1 MKAILI
7 ATISSLLIVPGVAF
21 SQSASSVSEAGL
33 IEGIKAVWMTE
44 NGALP
49 RMTYNCGDGEKLPP
63 IALSNVPVGT
73 DEIEI
78 AFFDDTYRGTRGWS
92 HGVITFRISGA
103 DITNGTYI
111 IPSIESHTS
120 ELGANAVVTKNPDN
134 RRYKG
139 WHPPCNGMN
148 RYSADI
154 TAKGATIKQ
163 TTSIKL
169 N

>member
-1 MKAILI
+1 MNAIPI
-7 ATISSLLIVPGVAF
+7 AAIFTLLFFPGAAF
-21 SQSASSVSEAGL
+21 SQAASSASEVGS
-33 IEGIKAVWMTE
+33 IEGFKAVWMTE

-49 RMTYNCGDGEKLPP
+49 RITYNCGDGEKLPP
-63 IALSNVPVGT
+63 ISLSNVPVGT

-78 AFFDDTYRGTRGWS
+78 AFFDDTYRGTKGWS
-92 HGVITFRISGA
+92 HGVITFRVSRA
-103 DITNGTYI
+103 EVTNRTYT
-111 IPSIESHTS
+111 IPSIESHTT
-120 ELGANAVVTKNPDN
+120 ELGPNAVITRNPDN
-134 RRYKG
+134 GRYKG

-163 TTSIKL
+163 TTSLKL